1 MYLSNPKRIYLV
13 LEYLIKHPRRAA
25 DYFRHCCFSKSPLEK
40 GLPWWS
46 YEAIDWVSKNL
57 NTIHSVFEWGSGGST
72 IFIPLC
78 KKVLSIEN
86 DLKWHRMVI
95 NEVER
100 LSIQNVTILKRE
112 INLSSMEAF
121 KKSDYHKSL
130 GEKHD
135 LIVIDGE
142 DSFGPEMKWSAREV
156 CFELA
161 ERWVNTNGFILVD
174 DAWRYPKIAEQ
185 TNAKKRVRFQ
195 SIGPCRKGITSTDIH
210 FY

>member
-1 MYLSNPKRIYLV
+1 MERFTAQLRSRIDRNQRTLGRNLNFLMYLSNPKRIYLV

-72 IFIPLC
+72 IFLSPLC

-100 LSIQNVTILKRE
+100 LSIQNVTILKEKSIFLVWRHSKVR
-112 INLSSMEAF
+112 LS
-121 KKSDYHKSL
+121 
-130 GEKHD
+130 
-135 LIVIDGE
+135 
-142 DSFGPEMKWSAREV
+142 
-156 CFELA
+156 
-161 ERWVNTNGFILVD
+161 
-174 DAWRYPKIAEQ
+174 
-185 TNAKKRVRFQ
+185 
-195 SIGPCRKGITSTDIH
+195 
-210 FY
+210 